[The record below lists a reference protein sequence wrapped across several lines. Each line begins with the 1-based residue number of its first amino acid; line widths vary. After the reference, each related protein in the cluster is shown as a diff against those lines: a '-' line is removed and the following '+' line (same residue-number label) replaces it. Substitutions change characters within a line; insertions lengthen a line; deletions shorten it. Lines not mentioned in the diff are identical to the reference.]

1 MRRDINLLKIGKRE
15 KNKAEQK
22 IEIMKA
28 FVSAMHD
35 KELHE
40 LKVEDIC
47 KDIAISKVTFFNY
60 FSSKEEVIQYFVSL
74 WEFDMSYMIEE
85 KELEGTAILY
95 FIFDYIGA
103 HPATRQLINAIM
115 MYFIK
120 STTPTRIDISDYELY
135 LFNSEAYERGIVR
148 LSLLELIQRSITSI
162 KIADEKKEGLIS
174 TIVAGFY
181 GVAFIQNMN
190 RDADL
195 NLSYKAF
202 LDRIL
207 A

>member
-15 KNKAEQK
+15 QNKAKQK

-28 FVSAMHD
+28 FVNAMDD

-47 KDIAISKVTFFNY
+47 KNIGISKVTFFNY

-74 WEFDMSYMIEE
+74 WEFEISYMVEE
-85 KELEGTAILY
+85 KKLEETAILY
-95 FIFDYIGA
+95 FIFEYVGT
-103 HPATRQLINAIM
+103 HQATRQLINAIM

-120 STTPTRIDISDYELY
+120 SSTHTRIDISEYELY
-135 LFNSEAYERGIVR
+135 LFNSEAYERGIDR
-148 LSLLELIQRSITSI
+148 LSLLELIQRGIISI
-162 KIADEKKEGLIS
+162 KIADEEKEDLIS
-174 TIVAGFY
+174 TLVAGFY

-190 RDADL
+190 RSADL

-202 LDRIL
+202 LDRVL
-207 A
+207 S